1 MRSSDITLI
10 VQCKGTRAIQLEK
23 CRREYSKCHEDP
35 IPATSILGELVRRSQ
50 AKGNVSDL
58 WILDVHS
65 ADVRPPVRP
74 MFFEFDDDKL
84 FAVEEQFMVGPAL
97 LITPVLHEG
106 KATVKGYFP
115 SNGGTTWRDW
125 TTGEV
130 SLSRRN
136 HGKYTDFAHGQV
148 VTPDNKG
155 QAELLTPLGKI
166 NVHIRSGS
174 VILIHDKPA
183 YSLTETRESPYGLV
197 IHLDAKGEAK
207 GEAVLDDGL
216 AIDGKLPRLQ
226 RGQYDRS

>member
-1 MRSSDITLI
+1 
-10 VQCKGTRAIQLEK
+10 
-23 CRREYSKCHEDP
+23 
-35 IPATSILGELVRRSQ
+35 
-50 AKGNVSDL
+50 
-58 WILDVHS
+58 
-65 ADVRPPVRP
+65 
-74 MFFEFDDDKL
+74 
-84 FAVEEQFMVGPAL
+84 MVGPSL

-106 KATVKGYFP
+106 KATVTGYFP
-115 SNGGTTWRDW
+115 SSDQTTWRDW

-130 SLSRRN
+130 SILLVHLKTR
-136 HGKYTDFAHGQV
+136 GIYTKNQV
-148 VTPDNKG
+148 VKPDGKG

-216 AIDGKLPRLQ
+216 SIDGKYL
-226 RGQYDRS
+226 YA